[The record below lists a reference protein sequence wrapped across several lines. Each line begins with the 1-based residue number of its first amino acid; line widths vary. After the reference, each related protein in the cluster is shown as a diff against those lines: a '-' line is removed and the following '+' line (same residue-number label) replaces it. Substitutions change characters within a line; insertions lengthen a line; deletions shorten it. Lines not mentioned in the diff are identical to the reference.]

1 MIPYANVVAA
11 ILILICASATY
22 NALLLRGGRLAASQ
36 ILIVLAM
43 VSLLLS
49 LLSAR
54 FLADEPILGQA
65 SLGDMLFILGF
76 LLLLYASVKLHSA
89 LK

>member
-1 MIPYANVVAA
+1 MIPYASIVAV
-11 ILILICASATY
+11 ILLLICASATY
-22 NALLLRGGRLAASQ
+22 NAVLLRGGKLAASQ

-43 VSLLLS
+43 ISLILS
-49 LLSAR
+49 LLSKR

-76 LLLLYASVKLHSA
+76 MLLLYASVKLRSA